1 MVKVHI
7 HKVNLFKMPLRIEV
21 KTLRRKNDQLLSTRK
36 LGDQKKVNVLQTV
49 LKCAAYQKEQNNSEL
64 PSSRRNPVSISLIS
78 VIDDNSSLK

>member
-1 MVKVHI
+1 
-7 HKVNLFKMPLRIEV
+7 MPLRVEV

-64 PSSRRNPVSISLIS
+64 PSNRRNPVSISLIN
-78 VIDDNSSLK
+78 VIDDISSLK